1 MVLSEA
7 EAEAQLAALR
17 RQREALDRAITDLT
31 LYLELG
37 RRLTGAAPAPI
48 GEPSATAPRA
58 SPVSWPSPEPA
69 ERISDRDV
77 APPAAW
83 AAPSSV
89 RPDPG
94 APPPGTAARPVAPE
108 PRVREPAQPDPGARE
123 GALSEGVLARR
134 YGRALI
140 EAALAALEE
149 AGRPLHAGEILAV
162 LDSRGFSVPG
172 HDPIAALNTRLWK
185 RSGPG
190 GPLKRMGDAVY
201 ALADVRD
208 DARPSLRDAD

>member
-17 RQREALDRAITDLT
+17 RQREALDRAIGDLT

-37 RRLTGAAPAPI
+37 RRLTAGPAGQGAPASAVSAAMPSAPVPQPREAPSGETISGRIAPTEPPVPQDAPAPF
-48 GEPSATAPRA
+48 T
-58 SPVSWPSPEPA
+58 
-69 ERISDRDV
+69 V
-77 APPAAW
+77 A
-83 AAPSSV
+83 
-89 RPDPG
+89 D
-94 APPPGTAARPVAPE
+94 PVAPTVVPSRSAPE
-108 PRVREPAQPDPGARE
+108 TAVGAAE
-123 GALSEGVLARR
+123 SVDGALSEGVLARR

-162 LDSRGFSVPG
+162 LTQRGFALPG
-172 HDPIAALNTRLWK
+172 HDPVAALNTRLWK

-190 GPLKRMGDAVY
+190 GPLRRMGDAVY
-201 ALADVRD
+201 ALAEAEDEGGSPH
-208 DARPSLRDAD
+208 AAHGG